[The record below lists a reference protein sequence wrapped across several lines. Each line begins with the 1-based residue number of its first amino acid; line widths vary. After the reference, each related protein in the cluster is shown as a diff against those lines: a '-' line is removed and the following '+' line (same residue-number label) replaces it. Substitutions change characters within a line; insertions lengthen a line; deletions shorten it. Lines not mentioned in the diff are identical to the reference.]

1 VEKPTFASVT
11 IEPCSCGFLEQAAND
26 PKLPIRFDPSV
37 GEYNFEFTIR
47 RTWKICPDAKA
58 QLRIYH
64 RPFCVGAAPPSKK
77 ETLFARISDEEAARL
92 YRMFHGMRT
101 LEKVVRAVGPPDE
114 DIPRG
119 VTVRQPEKEGN
130 APRLRSYRTLHY
142 THISHSADVHV
153 YADPADGDVHVALTG
168 KYTGLP
174 TG

>member
-1 VEKPTFASVT
+1 MEKPTFASVT
-11 IEPCSCGFLEQAAND
+11 VDPCSCGFLERAADD

-37 GEYNFEFTIR
+37 GEYNFEFPSPCVGET
-47 RTWKICPDAKA
+47 CPEAKA

-64 RPFCVGAAPPSKK
+64 CPFCGGAAPPSRR

-92 YRMFHGMRT
+92 YRIFHGMRT
-101 LEKVVRAVGPPDE
+101 LEEVIRAVGPPNE

-119 VTVRQPEKEGN
+119 VTMRKPEKEGN

-142 THISHSADVHV
+142 THISDTADVQV
-153 YADPADGDVHVALTG
+153 YADPAEGDVHVGLTG
-168 KYTGLP
+168 KYIGLP